1 MALTRKF
8 LSAMGIEA
16 DKVDEI
22 ITAHV
27 EVTDALKEE
36 RDRYKKDAETLP
48 NIQKELDDLKK
59 ATEKNGNDPYKV
71 KYEAIKEEFES
82 YKSDITAEK
91 NKAKKE
97 TVYRN
102 LLKEAGVSE
111 KRIDS
116 IIKVTDVDALELDD
130 EGKAKK
136 ADEITKSIKEE
147 WADFIVTEEKKG
159 ANVSNPPQNNGG
171 SKYTSRD
178 EIMKITDRTER
189 RKAIAENPALFGIE

>member
-48 NIQKELDDLKK
+48 DIQKELDDLKK

-71 KYEAIKEEFES
+71 KYEAIKEEFDN
-82 YKSDITAEK
+82 YKSEITAEK

-97 TVYRN
+97 AAYRN

>member
-48 NIQKELDDLKK
+48 DIQKELDDLKK

-97 TVYRN
+97 AAYRN

-178 EIMKITDRTER
+178 EIMKIADRTER